1 MKWINPINRPKVKP
15 ISLPSGIKAALIDM
29 DGVLYDSMPF
39 HARAW
44 HQFFSELGVKNSN
57 PDEYYLYEGMTGAD
71 TIGMI
76 LKRELNRDTTL
87 EERKEMYAHKSEL
100 FRNCG
105 EKRLMPGAAQM
116 LEALKELGLNTVL
129 VTGSAQSTLLDGIDI
144 DYPGFFPKERRVT
157 ALDVTKGKP
166 DPEPYLRGLE
176 KAGVSSAEAIVIEN
190 APLGVRAGKASGC
203 FTIAVTT
210 GPIPSS
216 EFEKEGADLIFPD
229 MKSFAL
235 WLKNISQTTRR

>member
-1 MKWINPINRPKVKP
+1 MTKERK
-15 ISLPSGIKAALIDM
+15 LPQGIKAALIDM

-39 HARAW
+39 HANAW
-44 HQFFSELGVKNSN
+44 HQLFTQLGVKNSN

-87 EERKEMYAHKSEL
+87 EERKEIYQQKSRL
-100 FRNCG
+100 FRDCG
-105 EKRLMPGAAQM
+105 EKKLMPGASDM
-116 LEALKELGLNTVL
+116 LEAIKKNGWKTVL
-129 VTGSAQSTLLDGIDI
+129 VTGSAQSNLLDGIES

-157 ALDVTKGKP
+157 ALDVENGKP
-166 DPEPYLRGLE
+166 SPEPYLRGLE
-176 KAGVSSAEAIVIEN
+176 KAGVEASEVIVVEN
-190 APLGVRAGKASGC
+190 APLGVRSAKAAGC

-210 GPIPSS
+210 GPIPAS

-229 MKSFAL
+229 MPSFAQ
-235 WLKNISQTTRR
+235 WLENI